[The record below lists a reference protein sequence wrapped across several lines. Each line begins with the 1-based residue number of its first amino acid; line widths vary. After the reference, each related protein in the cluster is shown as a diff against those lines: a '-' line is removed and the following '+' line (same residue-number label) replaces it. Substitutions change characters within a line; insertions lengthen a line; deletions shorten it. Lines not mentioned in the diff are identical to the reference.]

1 MNFCKI
7 LKFSRNTCFCYE
19 IARFPLRNIFQ
30 YKTRNLLCKSRRI
43 LEYAAET
50 SGGNGINQNCLM
62 KIGAEKIIRQIKAV
76 RKIKQKNIRF
86 AVKLDFSQILIDF

>member
-43 LEYAAET
+43 WEYAAET
-50 SGGNGINQNCLM
+50 EIKSVISCVLM
-62 KIGAEKIIRQIKAV
+62 NIGAEKIFPSNQSGTLN
-76 RKIKQKNIRF
+76 RKEKVPFFCQGRF
-86 AVKLDFSQILIDF
+86 FKS

>member
-43 LEYAAET
+43 WEYAAET
-50 SGGNGINQNCLM
+50 EIKSVISCVLM
-62 KIGAEKIIRQIKAV
+62 KIGAEKIIRQIKVV
-76 RKIKQKNIRF
+76 RKIKRKNFRF
-86 AVKLDFSQILIDF
+86 LSRSIFPKS